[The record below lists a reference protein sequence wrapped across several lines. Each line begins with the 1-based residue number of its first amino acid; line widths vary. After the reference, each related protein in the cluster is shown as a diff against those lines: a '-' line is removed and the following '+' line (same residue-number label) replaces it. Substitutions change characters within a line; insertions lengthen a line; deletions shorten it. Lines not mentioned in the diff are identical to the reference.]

1 MFTAA
6 IQHYYK
12 FFDETITSS
21 TFIVL
26 MVTCLIFAAGTMGPA
41 ANASDYSGN
50 IQWAVKAR
58 DNFGTITIDGIEY
71 QINLQKI

>member
-50 IQWAVKAR
+50 IQ
-58 DNFGTITIDGIEY
+58 
-71 QINLQKI
+71 